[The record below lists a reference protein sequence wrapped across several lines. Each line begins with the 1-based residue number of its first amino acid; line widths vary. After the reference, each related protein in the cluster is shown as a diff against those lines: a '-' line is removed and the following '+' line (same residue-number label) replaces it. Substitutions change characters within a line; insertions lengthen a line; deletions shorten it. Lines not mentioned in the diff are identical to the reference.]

1 MKKVLF
7 ALIFISSVGLYAQD
21 IEENQDLESIDTLA
35 PKVKRLSVGLKI
47 GMPNIAGLSVR
58 ELLLY
63 STTALLLLLT
73 LAVLML
79 LTAILKLA

>member
-47 GMPNIAGLSVR
+47 GIPNIAGISLEAVTP
-58 ELLLY
+58 LLNNRV
-63 STTALLLLLT
+63 ALRRF
-73 LAVLML
+73 
-79 LTAILKLA
+79 